1 MITVVPAFSG
11 PSDQQ
16 TPALYGQ
23 FFNVW
28 TVLKKV
34 KVRSYIAQYPV
45 LETAQSTLHFTHR
58 QTCSFQGHFNF
69 SWKHSAIL
77 QLLRKDYSFRYPCMS
92 VARYSFIQLSELW
105 QCGMKEIAKASKWQQ
120 EDSNPG
126 SLD

>member
-23 FFNVW
+23 FFNVR

-34 KVRSYIAQYPV
+34 KVCSYIARYPV
-45 LETAQSTLHFTHR
+45 LGTAQSTLHFIP
-58 QTCSFQGHFNF
+58 QQNCSFQGHFNF

-77 QLLRKDYSFRYPCMS
+77 QLLRKDYSFRYPCMC

-105 QCGMKEIAKASKWQQ
+105 QCGMNEIAKASKWQQ